1 MVINGT
7 GIIMNGI
14 LIEYCWKIPEPNGQK
29 TGKIV
34 LNVIEKNGEWGSI
47 RCHVWLPKD
56 KLQLIST
63 NIATFVMEQ
72 YIYMVLYSYIL
83 VKTPTIQELETWKV
97 KSTND

>member
-7 GIIMNGI
+7 GIIMNG
-14 LIEYCWKIPEPNGQK
+14 KIPEPNGQK

-63 NIATFVMEQ
+63 NIATFVME
-72 YIYMVLYSYIL
+72 
-83 VKTPTIQELETWKV
+83 
-97 KSTND
+97 

>member
-47 RCHVWLPKD
+47 RCHV
-56 KLQLIST
+56 
-63 NIATFVMEQ
+63 
-72 YIYMVLYSYIL
+72 
-83 VKTPTIQELETWKV
+83 
-97 KSTND
+97 